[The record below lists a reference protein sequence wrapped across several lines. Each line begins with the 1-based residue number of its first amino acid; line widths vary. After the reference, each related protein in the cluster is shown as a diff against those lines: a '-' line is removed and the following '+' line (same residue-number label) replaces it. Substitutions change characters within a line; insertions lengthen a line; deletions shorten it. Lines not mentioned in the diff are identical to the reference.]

1 VSYPFIIWTE
11 PRTAGTAFSAA
22 LKSVS
27 EYESVEDEPF
37 QYGADPKQLASV
49 YENWCLDGSP
59 KELYKV
65 LAKNV
70 LIKHIPEAFDDNF
83 NADLAR
89 AAENNNYCHIRLIRC
104 DTFARLISR
113 GIAEQLDMWNLKAN
127 LRLDSLKPLD
137 VPHLVADLKLDASR
151 WNSVS
156 AYLTRVL
163 VVRTEDIVSRNRARR
178 HKYLKRVLKFLELPR
193 DKLANLDL
201 ALSNSNQDTA
211 RVYSMIPNIDQLR
224 SALSYEGVR

>member
-59 KELYKV
+59 KELYKI
-65 LAKNV
+65 LAKRV

-89 AAENNNYCHIRLIRC
+89 AAEYNNYRHIRLIRC
-104 DTFARLISR
+104 DTFARLMSR

-127 LRLDSLKPLD
+127 LRLDLLKPLD

-151 WNSVS
+151 WSSVS

-163 VVRTEDIVSRNRARR
+163 VVRTEDIVSHNRARR

-201 ALSNSNQDTA
+201 ALSHSNQDTP

-224 SALSYEGVR
+224 SVLAYEGVR